1 MCGQENSITMSKTPK
16 SPPLSSRRLAS
27 LVFGVVALLFSFVP
41 SVRAAVGASGTVLYT
56 PPLTT
61 LTGNMPFSSPYVL
74 SVTAPV
80 NLSGPSTIGFTI
92 NPTTVPAGMSVAT
105 AQSLISI
112 VPITTGTFTT
122 GGQVLQF
129 TVTGSFPVVT
139 PAVGESSVSYAYQIY
154 TSNWTVNG
162 SLVDSGFSLGA
173 TATVQTGGGTS
184 TQPPTVSI
192 AAPVNGS
199 VINLSYGTVFPIQ
212 VALTFSGAA
221 PIGSVVDSLSAN
233 LGGSGLAVTTSALP
247 AVSGTGSATMTIPG
261 PGTYTAGVGAFNSVG
276 SAIASTTFAV
286 VVAPQFSPPDVTIS
300 TPSDASTI
308 TVGPGAL
315 PITVPIQFTSTSS
328 TPTASAI
335 TSVSL
340 TVDGLAVPTTSTG
353 LNSVAVNSA
362 ASVQISTPG
371 AHTVSA
377 SATNLG
383 GTASDL
389 NTFTVIVQAAP
400 PTVVINSPTPNSSY
414 DYRIGTAATVVPF
427 TFTATSSFG
436 GIRTLTAK
444 VDGAN
449 VVFTPSGLNT
459 LTATGTINLPYT
471 TGGTHT
477 VSVTTTDDNGT
488 ATAAS
493 NFIVNVIAPT
503 PTIVINQP
511 TAGATFSVPT
521 GSTTVSV
528 PYSFVTTS
536 NNGFVVNSVTA
547 TLDGNPITIGGTTGL
562 GTASATS
569 SGTLTGV
576 SPGTHT
582 LVATGVSSGITVS
595 TSKTFTV
602 TSVQP
607 PPSVVINTP
616 PVGSTYTRT
625 SSGPTI
631 SIPLTFTGTSN
642 ATNGVIT
649 QLKATLNGS
658 PVTVNSTTLNQKIAN
673 GSGTLVVS
681 AAGTYTISVAAV
693 DAVGTASATRTFTVA
708 VVQPRTI
715 CGSIFFDVD
724 GDGNYD
730 CEDFD
735 IAGITV
741 KLYNSTNSL
750 VGTDVTDNCGDYS
763 FCNIAPGTY
772 RVVATA
778 YAGLKASTVSE
789 RTVTVTNCN
798 LTVPRIG
805 FRLDF
810 VAMRTMTAAGKDVAF
825 WKYNLDKANSCKT
838 SGIQISAS
846 TLSSYTSKIGNS
858 ALSAY
863 DNITMKQAASLMNT
877 SAPSNNNC
885 YTSYSSS
892 SCYGGSYSYGSNC
905 SSSNNTCSTWSPLS
919 RELIASEYNYQRAT
933 YIGGN
938 KNLTYMFIWWGEH
951 VLLNPNKYGSTYT
964 TFAKNWCAAY
974 NNSNGG
980 AVNGPLN

>member
-1 MCGQENSITMSKTPK
+1 MSKLPTITF
-16 SPPLSSRRLAS
+16 SSFLRVSS
-27 LVFGVVALLFSFVP
+27 LLLGIAALLLCGFAP
-41 SVRAAVGASGTVLYT
+41 SARAAVGASGSVSYT
-56 PPLTT
+56 PPLNT
-61 LTGNMPFSSPYVL
+61 LTGNMPFSSSYVL
-74 SVTAPV
+74 SVTAPL
-80 NLSGPSTIGFTI
+80 NLSGPSTIGFTV
-92 NPTTVPAGMSVAT
+92 NPTTVPSGMSAAT
-105 AQSLISI
+105 AQSLITI
-112 VPITTGTFTT
+112 VPVTTGTFTS

-139 PAVGESSVSYAYQIY
+139 PAVGSTSVTYAYQIY
-154 TSNWTVNG
+154 TNNWSVNG
-162 SLVDSGFSLGA
+162 SLSDAGFSVGA

-184 TQPPTVSI
+184 TQPPTVAI
-192 AAPVNGS
+192 TTPTNGS
-199 VINLSYGTVFPIQ
+199 VINLPYGTVFPIQ
-212 VALTFSGAA
+212 VSLNFSGAA
-221 PIGSVVDSLSAN
+221 PVGSVVDSLSAN

-247 AVSGTGSATMTIPG
+247 AVSGTGSASMTIPG

-276 SAIASTTFAV
+276 SATASTTFAV
-286 VVAPQFSPPDVTIS
+286 VVAPQFSPPDVIIG
-300 TPSDASTI
+300 TPSDGSTI
-308 TVGPGAL
+308 TVGPNAL

-328 TPTASAI
+328 TPTASPI

-340 TVDGLAVPTTSTG
+340 NVDGTAVATTSTG
-353 LNSVAVNSA
+353 LNTVAVSTSG
-362 ASVQISTPG
+362 SVQISTPG
-371 AHTVSA
+371 AHTVTA

-383 GTASDL
+383 GTASDV
-389 NTFTVIVQAAP
+389 NTFTVLIQAAP
-400 PTVVINSPTPNSSY
+400 PTVVIHTPTVNSSY
-414 DYRIGTAATVVPF
+414 DYRIGSAATVVPF

-459 LTATGTINLPYT
+459 LTATGSINLPYT

-488 ATAAS
+488 ATANS
-493 NFIVNVIAPT
+493 NFVVNVITPT

-521 GSTTVSV
+521 GSTTASV

-536 NNGFVVNSVTA
+536 NNGFVVDSVTA
-547 TLDGNPITIGGTTGL
+547 TLDGTPITIGGTTGL

-569 SGTLTGV
+569 TGTLTGV

-595 TSKTFTV
+595 TSTTFTV

-616 PVGSTYTRT
+616 SVGSTYTRT
-625 SSGPTI
+625 STGAAI

-673 GSGTLVVS
+673 GSSTLVVS
-681 AAGTYTISVAAV
+681 AAGTYTIGVTAV
-693 DAVGTASATRTFTVA
+693 DAVGTASATRTFTVC

-735 IAGITV
+735 ITGITV
-741 KLYNSTNSL
+741 KIYDAANVLI
-750 VGTDVTDNCGDYS
+750 GTDVTDCSGDYS

-778 YAGLKASTVSE
+778 YAGLKASTVGE
-789 RTVTVTNCN
+789 RTITVTNCN
-798 LTVPRIG
+798 VTVPRIG
-805 FRLDF
+805 FCLDF

-825 WKYNLDKANSCKT
+825 WKYNLDKANSCHS
-838 SGIQISAS
+838 SGAQISSS
-846 TLSSYTSKIGNS
+846 TLSSYTCKIGNS
-858 ALSAY
+858 ALAAY
-863 DNITMKQAASLMNT
+863 DNITMKQAASLMST

-905 SSSNNTCSTWSPLS
+905 SSSNSTCSTWSPFS
-919 RELIASEYNYQRAT
+919 RELIASEYNYQRAS

-951 VLLNPNKYGSTYT
+951 VLLNPNKYGTTYT

-980 AVNGPLN
+980 VVNGPLN

>member
-1 MCGQENSITMSKTPK
+1 MKLAFLSA
-16 SPPLSSRRLAS
+16 SSRRGGCVSAFL
-27 LVFGVVALLFSFVP
+27 LVILSALSFVAP
-41 SVRAAVGASGTVLYT
+41 AGAQDAGDPEIVLYT
-56 PPLTT
+56 QAQVELQ
-61 LTGNMPFSSPYVL
+61 GIIPFSRNYTFTMKSPGHLTPGVSVPVSFAVSKVAIPPGVSEATAISYVTVSPANPTFTGPNQTQTF
-74 SVTAPV
+74 SVTYSVPANAVAGSYGMKILAQGFPV
-80 NLSGPSTIGFTI
+80 PTQGLINNGTTI
-92 NPTTVPAGMSVAT
+92 NA
-105 AQSLISI
+105 
-112 VPITTGTFTT
+112 
-122 GGQVLQF
+122 
-129 TVTGSFPVVT
+129 
-139 PAVGESSVSYAYQIY
+139 AV
-154 TSNWTVNG
+154 
-162 SLVDSGFSLGA
+162 
-173 TATVQTGGGTS
+173 
-184 TQPPTVSI
+184 
-192 AAPVNGS
+192 
-199 VINLSYGTVFPIQ
+199 
-212 VALTFSGAA
+212 A
-221 PIGSVVDSLSAN
+221 PIGSNYTPPSISIANPGNGSTITIAANSLPISVPYSFSASSTGPQSSPITQLDVQLDLVTIP
-233 LGGSGLAVTTSALP
+233 LGASTGVGTNSATGSGNLTITSLGSHLFTAFATNLAGQV
-247 AVSGTGSATMTIPG
+247 
-261 PGTYTAGVGAFNSVG
+261 
-276 SAIASTTFAV
+276 SAISQFTV
-286 VVAPQFSPPDVTIS
+286 VVAPALAPPSVVITKPADGSTVTV
-300 TPSDASTI
+300 T
-308 TVGPGAL
+308 PGAF
-315 PITVPIQFTSTSS
+315 P
-328 TPTASAI
+328 
-335 TSVSL
+335 VSIPL
-340 TVDGLAVPTTSTG
+340 EVLTTST
-353 LNSVAVNSA
+353 VAGVSPITAVA
-362 ASVQISTPG
+362 ASIDGSSVTLTSSGLGTTSVTSTGTLVINTPG
-371 AHTVSA
+371 QHTVA
-377 SATNLG
+377 AVGINAG
-383 GTASDL
+383 GTASDV
-389 NTFTVIVQAAP
+389 NTFTVLVQAAP
-400 PTVVINSPTPNSSY
+400 PTVVIHSPTVNSSY
-414 DYRIGTAATVVPF
+414 DYRIGSAATVVPF

-444 VDGAN
+444 VDNAN
-449 VVFTPSGLNT
+449 YVFTPSGLDT

-488 ATAAS
+488 ATANS
-493 NFIVNVIAPT
+493 NFTVNVIAPT

-511 TAGATFSVPT
+511 TAGATFAIPT

-569 SGTLTGV
+569 TGTLTGV

-595 TSKTFTV
+595 TSTTFTV

-625 SSGPTI
+625 STGAAI

-673 GSGTLVVS
+673 GSSTLVVS
-681 AAGTYTISVAAV
+681 AAGTYTIGVTAV
-693 DAVGTASATRTFTVA
+693 DAVGTASATRTFTVC

-735 IAGITV
+735 ITGVTV
-741 KLYNSTNSL
+741 KLYNSSNA
-750 VGTDVTDNCGDYS
+750 VIGTDVTDCSGDYS

-778 YAGLKASTVSE
+778 YAGLKASTVGE

-798 LTVPRIG
+798 VTVARIG

-810 VAMRTMTAAGKDVAF
+810 VAMRTMTATGKDAAF
-825 WKYNLDKANSCKT
+825 WKFNLDKANSCNS
-838 SGIQISAS
+838 SGAQISSS
-846 TLSSYTSKIGNS
+846 TLSSYTCKIGNT
-858 ALSAY
+858 ALAAY
-863 DNITMKQAASLMNT
+863 DNITMKQAASLMST

-905 SSSNNTCSTWSPLS
+905 SSSNSTCSTWSPFS
-919 RELIASEYNYQRAT
+919 RELIASEYNYQRAS

-951 VLLNPNKYGSTYT
+951 VLLNPNKYGTNYT

-980 AVNGPLN
+980 VVNGPLN

>member
-1 MCGQENSITMSKTPK
+1 MTYIQSQVELQGIIPFARTYTFTLQAPVS
-16 SPPLSSRRLAS
+16 LSAP
-27 LVFGVVALLFSFVP
+27 ANISFVVSPVAVP
-41 SVRAAVGASGTVLYT
+41 SGVSAATANSYVSISPATAT
-56 PPLTT
+56 
-61 LTGNMPFSSPYVL
+61 FSSPGETRTFTVVYSIPL
-74 SVTAPV
+74 SAVPGSYGMKILAQGFTVPSQGLLNPGTFINAAVDVASSNYTRPNVAISAPT
-80 NLSGPSTIGFTI
+80 NGSTIMIAANSLPISVPYSFTATSTGPQSAPITQVGVELDLVTLPVGAVTGLGTNAASASGNVTI
-92 NPTTVPAGMSVAT
+92 N
-105 AQSLISI
+105 
-112 VPITTGTFTT
+112 
-122 GGQVLQF
+122 
-129 TVTGSFPVVT
+129 
-139 PAVGESSVSYAYQIY
+139 
-154 TSNWTVNG
+154 
-162 SLVDSGFSLGA
+162 SLGA
-173 TATVQTGGGTS
+173 HLITA
-184 TQPPTVSI
+184 
-192 AAPVNGS
+192 
-199 VINLSYGTVFPIQ
+199 L
-212 VALTFSGAA
+212 
-221 PIGSVVDSLSAN
+221 
-233 LGGSGLAVTTSALP
+233 
-247 AVSGTGSATMTIPG
+247 
-261 PGTYTAGVGAFNSVG
+261 
-276 SAIASTTFAV
+276 
-286 VVAPQFSPPDVTIS
+286 
-300 TPSDASTI
+300 
-308 TVGPGAL
+308 
-315 PITVPIQFTSTSS
+315 
-328 TPTASAI
+328 
-335 TSVSL
+335 
-340 TVDGLAVPTTSTG
+340 
-353 LNSVAVNSA
+353 
-362 ASVQISTPG
+362 
-371 AHTVSA
+371 
-377 SATNLG
+377 ATNLG
-383 GTASDL
+383 GQGMALHQFTVIVIPALAPPTVVINGPVDGSTITVAPGAFPLSVPLNFVTTSTVAGVSPVTAVAASIDGSSVAL
-389 NTFTVIVQAAP
+389 TSTGLGTTAVTSTGSMIIMTPGQHTVAAVGINGGGTGADVNTFTVIVQAAP

-436 GIRTLTAK
+436 GIRTLAAK

-488 ATAAS
+488 ATASS

-511 TAGATFSVPT
+511 TAGATFAVPT

-569 SGTLTGV
+569 TGTLTGV

-595 TSKTFTV
+595 TSTTFTV

-607 PPSVVINTP
+607 PPTVVINTP

-625 SSGPTI
+625 STGAAI

-642 ATNGVIT
+642 AANGVIT

-673 GSGTLVVS
+673 GSATLTVT
-681 AAGTYTISVAAV
+681 AAGTYTIAVSAV
-693 DAVGTASATRTFTVA
+693 DAIGTASATRTFTVA

-724 GDGNYD
+724 GDGCYD

-741 KLYNSTNSL
+741 KLYNSANAL
-750 VGTDVTDNCGDYS
+750 VDTDVTDNCGDYS

-810 VAMRTMTAAGKDVAF
+810 VAMRTMTASGKDVAF

-905 SSSNNTCSTWSPLS
+905 SSSNNTCSTWSPFS

-980 AVNGPLN
+980 VVNGPLN